1 MEQQMAVPASHDSLQ
16 ETPAIVFAP
25 DVVGDLIHALRRT
38 KASERHAFHDTN
50 ALRQRDVSFPSV
62 RRPPTTPL
70 SDLRCIIIFCSQ
82 SLLTK
87 STTHPHSSHLIPP
100 GQRLRRR
107 IDRLHALNSLKL
119 NPTIPADHSQ
129 PRQTST
135 LLSLHHETNKSQVFL
150 GNSSRTNYYG
160 KC

>member
-1 MEQQMAVPASHDSLQ
+1 MAVPAFHDSLQ
-16 ETPAIVFAP
+16 QTPATVFAP
-25 DVVGDLIHALRRT
+25 DVGDLICRLLLQRKSGRRNALRRT
-38 KASERHAFHDTN
+38 KASDRHAFHDTT
-50 ALRQRDVSFPSV
+50 LFTKEMFPF
-62 RRPPTTPL
+62 PP
-70 SDLRCIIIFCSQ
+70 CYQ